1 MKTRLLLIG
10 VIQFC
15 LLSAVAV
22 ASTPDDH
29 PNIIFI
35 LADDLG
41 YGDPHCYNVESKI
54 PTPNLDQ
61 LAAQGMLFT
70 DAHSGSAVCT
80 PTRYGVLTGRY
91 AWRTRLER
99 GVLWGVSPHLIDPG
113 RTTVA
118 SFLQSHGYSTACI
131 GKWHLGMDWSTLDG
145 QPLTDAMNE
154 DVTKVDFDKPVTNGP
169 NAVGFD
175 SFFGIPASLDMLPY
189 CYLQDDRVVSA
200 PTEIIAGS
208 SGLRMWRGGPIAPGF
223 EHIQVMPT
231 LMDKA
236 IEFLDEQSASVP
248 SRPFFLYLP
257 LTAPHTPVVPTETF
271 IGASKAGPYGDFVVQ
286 VDASIGMVL
295 DALTRNNQANN
306 TLIIVTSDNGS
317 TMTRNS
323 TAQYEHQAN
332 HIYRGRK
339 SDAWEGGHRVPFI
352 ARWPCVIAEGTTCA
366 QTIWLGDFLA
376 TCAAIT
382 GEELAADAG
391 EDSVSLLPL
400 LQGQRSE
407 RLADRA
413 VVHHGINGV
422 FAIRRGP
429 WKLILARGSGGWSL
443 PENKVPTDAPAG
455 QLYNL
460 QRDPTETTN
469 LYDQY
474 PQIVQQLTLILAQFK
489 ESGGSVA
496 PPTIPSDD

>member
-1 MKTRLLLIG
+1 MPLLAIAALLLSTT
-10 VIQFC
+10 VAD
-15 LLSAVAV
+15 AVV
-22 ASTPDDH
+22 AEPDDR

-41 YGDPHCYNVESKI
+41 YGDPLCYNPDSKI
-54 PTPNLDQ
+54 PTPNLDR
-61 LAAQGMLFT
+61 LAAQGMRFT

-80 PTRYGVLTGRY
+80 PTRYGILTGRY
-91 AWRTRLER
+91 AWRTRLKR
-99 GVLWGVSPHLIDPG
+99 GVLWGVSPHLIDPK

-118 SFLQSHGYSTACI
+118 SFLRSHGYYTACI

-145 QPLTDAMNE
+145 KPLSDASNE
-154 DVTKVDFDKPVTNGP
+154 DVTKVDYDKPVTNGP
-169 NAVGFD
+169 NSVGFD

-189 CYLQDDRVVSA
+189 CYLKDDQVVAA
-200 PTEIIAGS
+200 PTDIIARS
-208 SGLRMWRGGPIAPGF
+208 TGLRMWRGGPIAPGF

-236 IEFLDEQSASVP
+236 IEFLDEQAALDP
-248 SRPFFLYLP
+248 ARPFFLYLP
-257 LTAPHTPVVPTETF
+257 LTAPHTPVVPTEEF

-286 VDASIGMVL
+286 VDASIGLVL
-295 DALTRNNQANN
+295 DALKRNHQANN

-317 TMTRNS
+317 TMTRKS

-352 ARWPCVIAEGTTCA
+352 ARWPGVIAEGSTCQ
-366 QTIWLGDFLA
+366 QTIWLGDLLA
-376 TCAAIT
+376 TCAAII
-382 GEELAADAG
+382 GEELATDAG

-407 RLADRA
+407 HIADRA
-413 VVHHGINGV
+413 VVHHGINGI
-422 FAIRRGP
+422 FAIRLGP

-443 PENKVPTDAPAG
+443 PEAKVPTDAPDG

-460 QRDPTETTN
+460 ERDPTEMTN

-474 PQIVQQLTLILAQFK
+474 PEMVQQLTSILTQYK
-489 ESGGSVA
+489 ETGRSVA
-496 PPTIPSDD
+496 PPTDPKDD

>member
-1 MKTRLLLIG
+1 MNPRFLLLC
-10 VIQFC
+10 VIQAC
-15 LLSAVAV
+15 LHSAATMG
-22 ASTPDDH
+22 APGDR

-41 YGDPHCYNVESKI
+41 YGDPHCYNPDSKI
-54 PTPNLDQ
+54 PTPNLDR
-61 LAAQGMLFT
+61 LAAEGMRFT

-91 AWRTRLER
+91 AWRTRLKR
-99 GVLWGVSPHLIDPG
+99 GVLWGVSPHLIDPN

-118 SFLQSHGYSTACI
+118 SFLRSQGYTTACI

-145 QPLTDAMNE
+145 EPLTDAMNE
-154 DVTKVDFDKPVTNGP
+154 DVTRVDYDQPVTNGP

-189 CYLQDDRVVSA
+189 CYLQDNRVLSA
-200 PTEIIAGS
+200 PTHTIAAS

-223 EHIQVMPT
+223 EHSQVMPT

-236 IEFLDEQSASVP
+236 IEFLNEQSASDAP
-248 SRPFFLYLP
+248 RPFFLYLP
-257 LTAPHTPVVPTETF
+257 LTAPHTPVVPTDAF
-271 IGASKAGPYGDFVVQ
+271 IGASNAGPYGDFVVQ

-295 DALTRNNQANN
+295 DALRRNNQVNN

-317 TMTRNS
+317 TMTRKS

-352 ARWPCVIAEGTTCA
+352 ARWPGVIAAGSTCE
-366 QTIWLGDFLA
+366 QTIWLGDLLA

-382 GEELAADAG
+382 GEELEADAG

-400 LQGQRSE
+400 LRGQRSE

-413 VVHHGINGV
+413 VVHHGINGS

-443 PENKVPTDAPAG
+443 PEAEVPTDAPAG

-474 PQIVQQLTLILAQFK
+474 PQIVQQLTLILAEYK
-489 ESGGSVA
+489 KTGRSVA
-496 PPTIPSDD
+496 PPTVPKGD

>member
-1 MKTRLLLIG
+1 MKTGLLLIWL
-10 VIQFC
+10 IQACF
-15 LLSAVAV
+15 LTAVAV
-22 ASTPDDH
+22 AAPNDR

-41 YGDPHCYNVESKI
+41 YGDPHCYNPDSKI
-54 PTPNLDQ
+54 PTPNLDR
-61 LAAQGMLFT
+61 LAAQGMRFT

-91 AWRTRLER
+91 AWRTRLKR
-99 GVLWGVSPHLIDPG
+99 GVLWGVSPHLIDPK

-118 SFLQSHGYSTACI
+118 SFLRSQGYFTACI

-145 QPLTDAMNE
+145 EPLTDAMNQ
-154 DVTKVDFDKPVTNGP
+154 DVTKVDYDQPVTNGP

-189 CYLQDDRVVSA
+189 CYLQDDRVVAA
-200 PTEIIAGS
+200 PTDIIAAS

-236 IEFLDEQSASVP
+236 IDFLDEQAATNP
-248 SRPFFLYLP
+248 PRPFFLYLP
-257 LTAPHTPVVPTETF
+257 LTAPHTPVVPTEEF
-271 IGASKAGPYGDFVVQ
+271 IGASEAGPYGDFVVQ
-286 VDASIGMVL
+286 VDASIGRVL
-295 DALTRNNQANN
+295 DALTRNDQANN

-317 TMTRNS
+317 TMTRQS
-323 TAQYEHQAN
+323 TAQYAHQAN

-352 ARWPCVIAEGTTCA
+352 ARWPGVIAEGSTCQ

-376 TCAAIT
+376 TCAAIL
-382 GEELAADAG
+382 GEELANDVG

-400 LQGQRSE
+400 FQGNRSE
-407 RLADRA
+407 RLAERSI
-413 VVHHGINGV
+413 VHHSVNGT

-443 PENKVPTDAPAG
+443 PEAKVPTDAPAG

-460 QRDPTETTN
+460 ERDPTEMTN

-474 PQIVQQLTLILAQFK
+474 PEIVDQLTLTLTQYK
-489 ESGGSVA
+489 ETGRSVA
-496 PPTIPSDD
+496 LPTVLQDD